1 MAPPHTRT
9 IGRISFIYR
18 LYFLYFEPLAALGGT
33 YLCLVDPDRFLSGTL
48 PLPAYLATTRAP
60 GFIISPVLQM
70 MLTNIGSLYLL
81 FAINEGV
88 VLRLTKEKN
97 VWLAVILGMCLSD
110 VGHIY
115 AAWKIA
121 PARLFQ
127 VLGWNSDEWVNYGTL
142 IGGFTMRLLF
152 LSGVGRP

>member
-1 MAPPHTRT
+1 
-9 IGRISFIYR
+9 
-18 LYFLYFEPLAALGGT
+18 
-33 YLCLVDPDRFLSGTL
+33 
-48 PLPAYLATTRAP
+48 
-60 GFIISPVLQM
+60 M

-88 VLRLTKEKN
+88 VLRMTKEKN

-121 PARLFQ
+121 PVRLFE

-152 LSGVGRP
+152 LMGVGRS